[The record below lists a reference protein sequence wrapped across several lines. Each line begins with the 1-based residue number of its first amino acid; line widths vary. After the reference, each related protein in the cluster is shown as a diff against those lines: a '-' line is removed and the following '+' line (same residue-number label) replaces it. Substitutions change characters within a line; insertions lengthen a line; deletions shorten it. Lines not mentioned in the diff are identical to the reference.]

1 MFDRRAAAALCTG
14 FLIIACSAGD
24 DKQSETK
31 RTAPRDTI
39 RVVFGADSAAG
50 PALRGTDTTD
60 LGQAIEVVS
69 RYYRSIDTG
78 NLRAAYDL
86 WADSPERLSFEEFA
100 RENESIDE
108 IRVRTGAPGG
118 IEGAAGSR
126 YVEIPAVLGIVRRDG
141 TRRKESVTHTLRKS
155 VVDGADSVQRS
166 WRITSSKVNQP
177 R

>member
-1 MFDRRAAAALCTG
+1 MFDRRAVPALCTC
-14 FLIIACSAGD
+14 LVIIACSSGD

-50 PALRGTDTTD
+50 PALQGADTTD
-60 LGQAIEVVS
+60 LGQAIGVVS

-86 WADSPERLSFEEFA
+86 WADSPERLSFEEFVKQ
-100 RENESIDE
+100 NEAIDE
-108 IRVRTGAPGG
+108 IRVRTEVPGR

-126 YVEIPAVLGIVRRDG
+126 YVEIPAVVGIVRKDG

-155 VVDGADSVQRS
+155 VVNGADSVQRS